1 MGSTQKQN
9 PPFPYE
15 SFNTQRKHSYSWFS
29 PETGI
34 YTSKHTSIQLPN
46 NPFLD
51 VVSFIFSHKHQGV
64 SALIDSSSGC
74 TISYTQLPEL
84 VKSIASGLHEIGISQ
99 GQVVLLLLPNT
110 IYFPVIYLGVLSL
123 GAIVTTMSPLSS
135 FHEIKKRVSDCNVVL
150 AFTISAHLEKIGK
163 LGVQAIVVPETG
175 DFDLSSTEFSCFSKL
190 MLTNPNYMPRPVI
203 NQNDTAA
210 ILYSSGTTGVS
221 KGVVITHGN
230 LIAMVVL
237 FVQLGASQYDYPGW
251 ENVYLAALPM
261 FHVFG
266 LSLLATG
273 LLSLGSTIIVMRE
286 FNVDEMVRAID
297 RYRVTHFPL
306 VPPILMVL
314 TRAKHVGSYDFGSLK
329 QVMSGAAPLS
339 KNTIQ
344 EFLENFPLV
353 DFIQVKENIYTFFD
367 YVSMSLLT
375 M

>member
-1 MGSTQKQN
+1 M
-9 PPFPYE
+9 
-15 SFNTQRKHSYSWFS
+15 
-29 PETGI
+29 
-34 YTSKHTSIQLPN
+34 
-46 NPFLD
+46 
-51 VVSFIFSHKHQGV
+51 
-64 SALIDSSSGC
+64 
-74 TISYTQLPEL
+74 
-84 VKSIASGLHEIGISQ
+84 KSIASGLHEIGISQ

-135 FHEIKKRVSDCNVVL
+135 FHEIKKRVSDSNVVL
-150 AFTISAHLEKIGK
+150 AFTISAHLEKLGK

-175 DFDLSSTEFSCFSKL
+175 DFNLSSSEFSCFSIL
-190 MLTNPNYMPRPVI
+190 MLTNPNNMPRPVI

-210 ILYSSGTTGVS
+210 ILYSSGTSGVS

-230 LIAMVVL
+230 LIATVVL

-261 FHVFG
+261 FHVYG

-273 LLSLGSTIIVMRE
+273 LLSLGSTIVVMRE

-306 VPPILMVL
+306 VPHILMVL
-314 TRAKHVGSYDFGSLK
+314 TRAKSVGSYDFGSLK
-329 QVMSGAAPLS
+329 QVISGAAPLS
-339 KNTIQ
+339 KNTIR
-344 EFLENFPLV
+344 EFLENFPSV
-353 DFIQVKENIYTFFD
+353 DFIQVKENIFTFFD